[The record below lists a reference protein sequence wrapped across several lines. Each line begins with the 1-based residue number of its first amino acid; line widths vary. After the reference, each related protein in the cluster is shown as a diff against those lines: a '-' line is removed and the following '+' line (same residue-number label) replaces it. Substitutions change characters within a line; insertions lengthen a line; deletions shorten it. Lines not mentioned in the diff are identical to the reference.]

1 MASRIVLL
9 LTTLLA
15 LQLPR
20 IRAGQSVDVQQA
32 FAAFSKQYC
41 SGSYP
46 AVCDIGSGNVCNSES
61 KTSIGNQSL
70 ANGSA
75 TVSRGFGVPFNS
87 SASGCQEK
95 ADNTCQVVS
104 SGAHEWCD
112 FSYKCL
118 GYTVTYDN
126 QAYSE
131 ITTNTDPS
139 APGYAFINWADN
151 ETPIEQHSE
160 LDFTDTVGQSATLTL
175 TNTVALGITT
185 SITVG
190 VPTEM
195 SATFSETL
203 TVTTSSSTAS
213 TKTQSQ
219 AVSARA
225 PVTVPAHSTIKA
237 TMTVQKQTV
246 RGKFT
251 ATAHFPVTG
260 FAKLWCESPVH
271 GHYEHFMP
279 AIGFLPNA
287 YPDSCHVEGLNGVAC
302 QIAGDFEGWHGTTI
316 TTDFKECPLKSRDC

>member
-1 MASRIVLL
+1 MTSRIVLL

-20 IRAGQSVDVQQA
+20 IRAGQSVDVQEA
-32 FAAFSKQYC
+32 FAAAARQYC
-41 SGSYP
+41 GQSV
-46 AVCDIGSGNVCNSES
+46 AVCDIGSGNVCNGES
-61 KTSIGNQSL
+61 KMSIGNQSL
-70 ANGSA
+70 ANA

-87 SASGCQEK
+87 SASDCEEK
-95 ADNTCQVVS
+95 ADHTCQVVS

-112 FSYKCL
+112 FNWKCL

-126 QAYSE
+126 QAYSD

-151 ETPIEQHSE
+151 ETPTEQHSE

-175 TNTVALGITT
+175 TNTVALGITA
-185 SITVG
+185 SMTVG
-190 VPTEM
+190 VPDVM

-203 TVTTSSSTAS
+203 TVTTSSSTAN

-225 PVTVPAHSTIKA
+225 PITVPAHSTIKA

-251 ATAHFPVTG
+251 ATAHFPATG
-260 FAKLWCESPVH
+260 YAKLWCESQVQ
-271 GHYEHFMP
+271 GHNEWFVP
-279 AIGFLPNA
+279 AAGFLPDA
-287 YPDSCHVEGLNGVAC
+287 YPDSCHLEGDGVAC